1 MKDLQ
6 NKKSYS
12 EKYIDKY
19 YLLKML
25 LKVKNIFIEH
35 KTALVMKQF
44 LMKKKFIVVGDIHG
58 LFYDLLH
65 IFKINDYPIV
75 KKILIYLMEIKL
87 TVEFLV

>member
-12 EKYIDKY
+12 EKYIDMY

-25 LKVKNIFIEH
+25 FKVKNIFIEH
-35 KTALVMKQF
+35 KPALVDETIPNE
-44 LMKKKFIVVGDIHG
+44 KKFIVVGDIHG
-58 LFYDLLH
+58 QFYDLLH